1 MPKTKKGNMRQ
12 AKKER
17 RGFDERAKGKLR
29 TINEEGEEY
38 AKIVR
43 IFGAENAEV
52 LCNDGVMRLCIIRK
66 KFRGRRK
73 KSNEL
78 KANGFVLV
86 GLRSWE
92 VVNPKKKPKCDL
104 LYVYG
109 KGEFQE
115 LKQHLNPV
123 LQEVEKDDIEFNNNV
138 EDVDIDDI

>member
-1 MPKTKKGNMRQ
+1 MRQ
-12 AKKER
+12 AKKDR
-17 RGFDERAKGKLR
+17 KGFDERAKGKLR
-29 TINEEGEEY
+29 TIKQDGEEY

-78 KANGFVLV
+78 KPNGFVLV
-86 GLRSWE
+86 GLRTWE

-109 KGEFQE
+109 KLEGEG
-115 LKQHLNPV
+115 LKPHLNAA
-123 LQEVEKDDIEFNNNV
+123 LLGTTQEKEEDVVFNNEIDVDDI
-138 EDVDIDDI
+138 

>member
-12 AKKER
+12 AKKSR
-17 RGFDERAKGKLR
+17 QGFDQRVKGKLR
-29 TINEEGEEY
+29 TIKEEGEEY
-38 AKIVR
+38 AKIMR

-52 LCNDGVMRLCIIRK
+52 LCNDGIMRLCVIRK

-78 KANGFVLV
+78 KPLGFVLV
-86 GLRSWE
+86 GIRTWE

-109 KGEFQE
+109 KGEFDE
-115 LKQHLNPV
+115 LKPYLNEALV
-123 LQEVEKDDIEFNNNV
+123 GEIKSDIEFNDTSDVNV
-138 EDVDIDDI
+138 DDI

>member
-78 KANGFVLV
+78 KPNGFVLV
-86 GLRSWE
+86 GLRTWE

-109 KGEFQE
+109 KGECQE

-123 LQEVEKDDIEFNNNV
+123 LQGVEKEEIEFNNEEV
-138 EDVDIDDI
+138 DVDDI